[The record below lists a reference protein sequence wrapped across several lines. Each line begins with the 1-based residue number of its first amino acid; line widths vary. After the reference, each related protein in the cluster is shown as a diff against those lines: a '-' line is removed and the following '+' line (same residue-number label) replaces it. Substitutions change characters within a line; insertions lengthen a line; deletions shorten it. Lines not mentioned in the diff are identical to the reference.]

1 MTPHLSASTVSC
13 AIGRRTVLRDVDLDV
28 ARGETIGIVGPNGS
42 GKSTLLRVLAGIR
55 PATAGEVRLDGSPLH
70 RLTARARARSIAF
83 VGQEEELPADLLV
96 GEFVALG
103 RVPHR
108 APWAGGDTAER
119 DAVGRALRAVE
130 MADAVGRPVEQ
141 LSGGER
147 RRVVLARGLAQDAA
161 VLLLDEPTNHLDVRH
176 QFALLHL
183 VRRLGRTVVLAMHDL
198 NLAADHCDRIL
209 VLHDGRARP
218 AAAPHDALSPE
229 TVRTVF
235 GVDATRVTHPVTGA
249 THLLLHPYTRRND
262 ASTTPPSDGAGVG
275 LLDGRAGGVRER

>member
-1 MTPHLSASTVSC
+1 MTPHLSASAVSC

-55 PATAGEVRLDGSPLH
+55 PPTAGEVRLGGRPLQG
-70 RLTARARARSIAF
+70 LTARARARSIAF

-108 APWAGGDTAER
+108 SPWAGGDTTER
-119 DAVGRALRAVE
+119 EAVGRALRAVE
-130 MADAVGRPVEQ
+130 MAGAVERPVEQ

-183 VRRLGRTVVLAMHDL
+183 VRGLGRTVVLAMHDL

-209 VLHDGRARP
+209 VLHDGMARP
-218 AAAPHDALSPE
+218 AAPPHDALTPE

-235 GVDATRVTHPVTGA
+235 GVDATPVTHPVTGA
-249 THLLLHPYTRRND
+249 SHLLLHPHTRRND
-262 ASTTPPSDGAGVG
+262 ASTTPPQDGAGVG
-275 LLDGRAGGVRER
+275 LLDARAGGVRER

>member
-1 MTPHLSASTVSC
+1 MTPHLSASAVSC

-55 PATAGEVRLDGSPLH
+55 PATAGEVRLDGRPLH
-70 RLTARARARSIAF
+70 RLTARTRARSIAF

-108 APWAGGDTAER
+108 SPWAGGDAAER
-119 DAVGRALRAVE
+119 EAVGLALRAVE
-130 MADAVGRPVEQ
+130 MADAVERPVEQ

-161 VLLLDEPTNHLDVRH
+161 LLMLDEPTNHLDVRH

-183 VRRLGRTVVLAMHDL
+183 VRGLDRTVVLAMHDL
-198 NLAADHCDRIL
+198 NLAAEHCDRIL
-209 VLHDGRARP
+209 VLHDGRARA
-218 AAAPHDALSPE
+218 AAAPHDALTPE
-229 TVRTVF
+229 TVRAVF

-249 THLLLHPYTRRND
+249 THLLLHPHTRRND
-262 ASTTPPSDGAGVG
+262 ASTTPPQDRAGVG